1 MAETIFNPNQ
11 LLIDRV
17 RYVVAHDIKTD
28 EKLFMLSEL
37 EDASLNT
44 SAEGEEVTD
53 AVGALITTFY
63 RSKQAEFTATNSLFS
78 LDLAAAQFG
87 AKKEIASAGSTI
99 TDYTY
104 EFLDTA
110 NAVEGKL
117 ALKHTP
123 VKDSVKYIY
132 AVENGVASTSYP
144 VAAAVTAT
152 EFAITDEGEI
162 TPPTGF
168 SGELY
173 VEYQYESSKAVR
185 IINSADEFP
194 EVCKA
199 VIYVIFKDV
208 CTEELISG
216 KVVCNKCKLD
226 PSSVEIALTATGKHP
241 FTFQIQKD
249 FCSTENELFRFI
261 VSDEDDDEADQVDGE

>member
-1 MAETIFNPNQ
+1 MADTVFNPNQ

-78 LDLAAAQFG
+78 LDLAAAQLG
-87 AKKEIASAGSTI
+87 SKKEVAATGTTV

-110 NAVEGKL
+110 NASEGKIT
-117 ALKHTP
+117 LKHTP

-132 AVENGVASTSYP
+132 AVENGVASTSYKA
-144 VAAAVTAT
+144 AAAVSDT
-152 EFAITDEGEI
+152 EFVVEGDKI
-162 TPPTGF
+162 TPPTNF
-168 SGELY
+168 SGELF
-173 VEYQYESSKAVR
+173 VEYQYESTKAVR
-185 IINSADEFP
+185 VINSADEFP

-216 KVVCNKCKLD
+216 KIVCNKCKLD
-226 PSSVEIALTATGKHP
+226 PSSVELALTATGKHA

-249 FCSTENELFRFI
+249 FCSTENELFRII
-261 VSDEDDDEADQVDGE
+261 VSDEDAEEESGE